1 MMSLPIRRNNFDV
14 EGFLV
19 YLAEQGCEVGKPSNP
34 YEVVRYRA
42 YWKRSKKPETQI
54 VYARENGLLT
64 WTKGTQGH
72 YLAFMEGKS
81 LVEQSPTPLI
91 TFSEGKLATAHEQN
105 LGGRGKNAK
114 IRHKLLER
122 DGDECW
128 FCGEPMGRDCTIEH
142 LIPRSDGGRNTMA
155 NYALAH
161 EKCNQ
166 AAANKPLVE
175 KVEMRLQMRVEKIQ
189 CVTQTT

>member
-1 MMSLPIRRNNFDV
+1 MGLPIRRNKFDV

-42 YWKRSKKPETQI
+42 YWKRSKRPETQI
-54 VYARENGLLT
+54 VYAKENGLLT
-64 WTKGTQGH
+64 WMKGTQGH
-72 YLAFMEGKS
+72 YRAFMQGKS
-81 LVEQSPTPLI
+81 IVEQSPPTPI
-91 TFSEGKLATAHEQN
+91 TFIKGEPACPNEQN
-105 LGGRGKNAK
+105 LGGSGKSAK
-114 IRHKLLER
+114 VRAKLLKR

-128 FCGEPMGRDCTIEH
+128 FCGEPMGTDCTIEH
-142 LIPRSDGGRNTMA
+142 LVPKANGGRNTMA

-161 EKCNQ
+161 RKCNQ

-175 KVEMRLQMRVEKIQ
+175 KLEMRLQMRGEKVQ
-189 CVTQTT
+189 

>member
-1 MMSLPIRRNNFDV
+1 MSLPIRRNNFDV

-19 YLAEQGCEVGKPSNP
+19 YLTKQGCEIGKPSNP

-54 VYARENGLLT
+54 VYAKENGLLT
-64 WTKGTQGH
+64 WMKGTQGH
-72 YLAFMEGKS
+72 YLAFMQGKS
-81 LVEQSPTPLI
+81 LVRQSPPLI
-91 TFSEGKLATAHEQN
+91 TFSEGEPAGPNEQN
-105 LGGRGKNAK
+105 LGGLGKSAK
-114 IRHKLLER
+114 IRAKLLKR

-128 FCGEPMGRDCTIEH
+128 FCGKRMGTDCTIEH
-142 LIPRSDGGRNTMA
+142 LVPKANGGRNAMA

-166 AAANKPLVE
+166 MAADKPLIE
-175 KVEMRLQMRVEKIQ
+175 KIEMRLQMRGEKIQ
-189 CVTQTT
+189 